1 MKKVIEDVIKDFNKA
16 TGFNITYDEVG
27 KKLYEYMKP
36 YESEYDSYYK
46 YAICMNFLYYLT
58 SEDIPHKDVETD
70 LREFFS
76 SDKSKLLR
84 YADYYA
90 WIPDVAMHSLKCSY
104 KIFELAKNALINN
117 SYGNA
122 EEAEALL
129 KTIYEDRKKLDNY
142 DYIYNDRSNIEQ
154 MYDEMISES
163 TLDID
168 FIKGD
173 ELIES
178 FRIAEF
184 KENCDISDADKK
196 AKVDDSNPFDSD
208 CDFNFEALFGKDSIK
223 EEIKLDDK
231 YAVDFDGLLGSD
243 ILELAGG
250 PFSSGKSIENLD
262 GYAYYKTRMLN
273 KIKTVLTDVLND
285 INRQNGLNIELGKL
299 DESLIGYLLS
309 SRFDYH
315 ELWSDQIYPICWY
328 CIESLYNENNI
339 KSSHDKEYYTN
350 EIEKIMSK
358 TSLKKVIDSIFWVPD
373 IMNTVFEYSYEIFDW
388 AKKVVL
394 DPDVNAPIYDL
405 ESKYDFIVD
414 AKRVLLDTVYTYTS
428 KYKILDIYE
437 EILAESKLDMRV
449 IKGDR
454 SIWSNRMN
462 HSGLRENY

>member
-16 TGFNITYDEVG
+16 RGFNITYDDVG

-36 YESEYDSYYK
+36 YENEYDSYYK
-46 YAICMNFLYYLT
+46 YAICMNFLYHLT
-58 SEDIPHKDVETD
+58 CEDIPHKDVETD

-76 SDKSKLLR
+76 RDKSELLS

-90 WIPDVAMHSLKCSY
+90 WIPDVALHSLKCSY
-104 KIFELAKNALINN
+104 KIFELATSAVINN
-117 SYGNA
+117 AYGNS

-142 DYIYNDRSNIEQ
+142 DYIYNDRSKIEQ
-154 MYDEMISES
+154 MYDEMISEC
-163 TLDID
+163 TIDIYC
-168 FIKGD
+168 IEGD
-173 ELIES
+173 NLIQS
-178 FRIAEF
+178 LRMAEF
-184 KENCDISDADKK
+184 KENYGISDVDNKT
-196 AKVDDSNPFDSD
+196 KVDDSNPFDRD
-208 CDFNFEALFGKDSIK
+208 CDFNFEALFGKDIIK

-250 PFSSGKSIENLD
+250 PFRSGKSIENLE

-299 DESLIGYLLS
+299 EESLIGYLLS
-309 SRFDYH
+309 SRFDYP
-315 ELWSDQIYPICWY
+315 ELCSDQIYPICWY
-328 CIESLYNENNI
+328 CIENLYNENKI
-339 KSSHDKEYYTN
+339 KSSNDKEYYTN
-350 EIEKIMSK
+350 EIGKMMSK

-373 IMNTVFEYSYEIFDW
+373 IMNTVFKYSYEIFDW
-388 AKKVVL
+388 AKKVIL
-394 DPDVNAPIYDL
+394 DPDVKASIGDL

-414 AKRVLLDTVYTYTS
+414 AKKVLLDTEYTYTS

-437 EILAESKLDMRV
+437 EILTESKLDMRV

-462 HSGLRENY
+462 HSGLREDY

>member
-16 TGFNITYDEVG
+16 EGYNITYDEVG
-27 KKLYEYMKP
+27 SKLYEYMKP
-36 YESEYDSYYK
+36 YESEYDEYYK
-46 YAICMNFLYYLT
+46 YAICMNFLYHLT
-58 SEDIPHKDVETD
+58 CEDIPHKDVETD
-70 LREFFS
+70 LKEFFS
-76 SDKSKLLR
+76 RDKSELLR
-84 YADYYA
+84 HADYYA
-90 WIPDVAMHSLKCSY
+90 WIPDIAMHSLKCSY
-104 KIFELAKNALINN
+104 KIFELAKKALINN
-117 SYGNA
+117 AYGNA

-129 KTIYEDRKKLDNY
+129 KAIYEDRTKLDNY

-154 MYDEMISES
+154 LYDEMISEC
-163 TLDID
+163 TVDIYS
-168 FIKGD
+168 IKGD
-173 ELIES
+173 KLIES
-178 FRIAEF
+178 IRMGEF
-184 KENCDISDADKK
+184 KENYDISDLYNKT
-196 AKVDDSNPFDSD
+196 KVDDSNPFDRD
-208 CDFNFEALFGKDSIK
+208 CDFNFEALFGKDIIK

-250 PFSSGKSIENLD
+250 PFRSGKSIENLE

-299 DESLIGYLLS
+299 EESLIGYLLS
-309 SRFDYH
+309 SRFDYP

-328 CIESLYNENNI
+328 CIENLYNENKI
-339 KSSHDKEYYTN
+339 KSSNDKEYYTN
-350 EIEKIMSK
+350 EIEKMMSK

-373 IMNTVFEYSYEIFDW
+373 IMNTVFKYSYEIFDW
-388 AKKVVL
+388 AKKVIL
-394 DPDVNAPIYDL
+394 DPDVKASIGDL

-414 AKRVLLDTVYTYTS
+414 AKKVLLDTEYTYTS

-437 EILAESKLDMRV
+437 EILTESKLDMRV

-462 HSGLRENY
+462 HSGLREDY

>member
-154 MYDEMISES
+154 MYDEMISECTS
-163 TLDID
+163 DIE
-168 FIKGD
+168 FIEGNKLSG
-173 ELIES
+173 S
-178 FRIAEF
+178 FMLAEF
-184 KENCDISDADKK
+184 KENYNMSDL
-196 AKVDDSNPFDSD
+196 DSQ
-208 CDFNFEALFGKDSIK
+208 
-223 EEIKLDDK
+223 
-231 YAVDFDGLLGSD
+231 YFDG
-243 ILELAGG
+243 E
-250 PFSSGKSIENLD
+250 
-262 GYAYYKTRMLN
+262 Y
-273 KIKTVLTDVLND
+273 
-285 INRQNGLNIELGKL
+285 
-299 DESLIGYLLS
+299 
-309 SRFDYH
+309 FD
-315 ELWSDQIYPICWY
+315 
-328 CIESLYNENNI
+328 NEYFDN
-339 KSSHDKEYYTN
+339 EY
-350 EIEKIMSK
+350 
-358 TSLKKVIDSIFWVPD
+358 
-373 IMNTVFEYSYEIFDW
+373 
-388 AKKVVL
+388 
-394 DPDVNAPIYDL
+394 
-405 ESKYDFIVD
+405 
-414 AKRVLLDTVYTYTS
+414 
-428 KYKILDIYE
+428 
-437 EILAESKLDMRV
+437 
-449 IKGDR
+449 
-454 SIWSNRMN
+454 
-462 HSGLRENY
+462 